1 MCHSALFAMHY
12 TLCFPHTGE
21 MEMLQQGGE
30 LIGMAGEEMS
40 SGGEAAAASAL
51 LASVSSGDSSSSQMV
66 SETPQL
72 IKSSLGQFVVLQQ
85 NQVREFTAA
94 ASAAVVVLLYCLI
107 HLHHLFCTFTCS
119 KLRIATNQLR
129 N

>member
-1 MCHSALFAMHY
+1 MLWFSC
-12 TLCFPHTGE
+12 TGE
-21 MEMLQQGGE
+21 MDMLQQGGE

-40 SGGEAAAASAL
+40 SGGEAATTSAL

-85 NQVREFTAA
+85 NQVRLQLLLSCSCT
-94 ASAAVVVLLYCLI
+94 VLFIPMISSLYLY
-107 HLHHLFCTFTCS
+107 L
-119 KLRIATNQLR
+119 Q
-129 N
+129 